1 MFTLDKRLEN
11 DTFFIKDLESF
22 QIRLMDVEEIFWLVL
37 IPKKPNLIE
46 LSDLNLIE
54 RNHLMNF
61 SIDLGKSLKS
71 LLHYDKINIGMLGN
85 VVSQLHI
92 HVVLRK
98 IDDVAWPGPVWGR
111 EYSKLDKK
119 TKEYRANIRKKEST
133 TMEIRQSHLAC

>member
-11 DTFFIKDLESF
+11 DTFLIKDLESF

-46 LSDLNLIE
+46 LSDLNLTE

-61 SIDLGKSLKS
+61 SIELGKSIKS
-71 LLHYDKINIGMLGN
+71 LLNYNKINIGMLGN

-119 TKEYRANIRKKEST
+119 TKEYRTKLVSDF
-133 TMEIRQSHLAC
+133 SF

>member
-11 DTFFIKDLESF
+11 DTFLIKDLESF

-92 HVVLRK
+92 HIVLRK

-119 TKEYRANIRKKEST
+119 TKEYRTKLVSDF
-133 TMEIRQSHLAC
+133 SF

>member
-11 DTFFIKDLESF
+11 DTFLIKDLESF

-46 LSDLNLIE
+46 LSDLNLTE

-61 SIDLGKSLKS
+61 SIELGNSIKS
-71 LLHYDKINIGMLGN
+71 LLNYDKINIGMLGN

-92 HVVLRK
+92 HGLFRN
-98 IDDVAWPGPVWGR
+98 IDDDEWPGPVWGR

-119 TKEYRANIRKKEST
+119 TKEYRTKLVSDF
-133 TMEIRQSHLAC
+133 SF

>member
-11 DTFFIKDLESF
+11 DTFFIKDLENF

-111 EYSKLDKK
+111 
-119 TKEYRANIRKKEST
+119 
-133 TMEIRQSHLAC
+133 

>member
-11 DTFFIKDLESF
+11 DTFLIKDLESF

-119 TKEYRANIRKKEST
+119 TKEYRTKLVSDF
-133 TMEIRQSHLAC
+133 SF

>member
-1 MFTLDKRLEN
+1 MFTLDKRLKN
-11 DTFFIKDLESF
+11 DTFLIKDLESF

-46 LSDLNLIE
+46 LSDLDLIE

-119 TKEYRANIRKKEST
+119 TKEYRKKLVSDFYV
-133 TMEIRQSHLAC
+133 

>member
-11 DTFFIKDLESF
+11 DTFLIKDLENF
-22 QIRLMDVEEIFWLVL
+22 QVRLMDIEEIFWLVL

-46 LSDLNLIE
+46 LSDLNLTE

-61 SIDLGKSLKS
+61 SIELGKSIKS
-71 LLHYDKINIGMLGN
+71 LLNYDKINIGMLGN

-92 HVVLRK
+92 HVLFRK

-119 TKEYRANIRKKEST
+119 TKEYRTKLVSDF
-133 TMEIRQSHLAC
+133 SF

>member
-11 DTFFIKDLESF
+11 DTFLIKDLGSF

-37 IPKKPNLIE
+37 VPKKPNLIE

-119 TKEYRANIRKKEST
+119 SKEYRTKLVSDF
-133 TMEIRQSHLAC
+133 SF

>member
-1 MFTLDKRLEN
+1 
-11 DTFFIKDLESF
+11 
-22 QIRLMDVEEIFWLVL
+22 
-37 IPKKPNLIE
+37 

-54 RNHLMNF
+54 RNYLMNF

-119 TKEYRANIRKKEST
+119 TKEYRTKLVSDF
-133 TMEIRQSHLAC
+133 SF

>member
-11 DTFFIKDLESF
+11 DTFLIKDLESF

-119 TKEYRANIRKKEST
+119 SKEYRTKLVSDF
-133 TMEIRQSHLAC
+133 SF

>member
-119 TKEYRANIRKKEST
+119 TKEYRAKLVSDF
-133 TMEIRQSHLAC
+133 SV

>member
-1 MFTLDKRLEN
+1 MFKLDKRLEN
-11 DTFFIKDLESF
+11 DTFLIKDLESF

-119 TKEYRANIRKKEST
+119 SKEYRTKLVSDF
-133 TMEIRQSHLAC
+133 SF

>member
-11 DTFFIKDLESF
+11 DTFLIKDLESF

-119 TKEYRANIRKKEST
+119 TKEYRTNLVSDF
-133 TMEIRQSHLAC
+133 SF

>member
-11 DTFFIKDLESF
+11 DTFLIKDLESF

-61 SIDLGKSLKS
+61 SIDLGKCLKS

-119 TKEYRANIRKKEST
+119 TKEYRTKLVSDF
-133 TMEIRQSHLAC
+133 SF

>member
-1 MFTLDKRLEN
+1 VFTLDKRLED
-11 DTFFIKDLESF
+11 DTFLIKDLESF

-119 TKEYRANIRKKEST
+119 TKEYRTKLVSDF
-133 TMEIRQSHLAC
+133 SF

>member
-1 MFTLDKRLEN
+1 VFTLDKRLEN
-11 DTFFIKDLESF
+11 DTFLIKDLESF

-111 EYSKLDKK
+111 EYSKLNKK
-119 TKEYRANIRKKEST
+119 TKEYRAKLVNDFSV
-133 TMEIRQSHLAC
+133 